1 MTRKMDNISRI
12 LRDIKDDITP
22 KNANRPI
29 FNTI

>member
-12 LRDIKDDITP
+12 LRDIKDYITP
-22 KNANRPI
+22 KNADRPI